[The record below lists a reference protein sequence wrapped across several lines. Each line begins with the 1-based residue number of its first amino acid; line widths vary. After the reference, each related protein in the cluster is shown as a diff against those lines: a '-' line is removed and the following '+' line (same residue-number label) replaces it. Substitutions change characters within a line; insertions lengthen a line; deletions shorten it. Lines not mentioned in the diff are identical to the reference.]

1 MAKQRPDE
9 ERKLYVSL
17 NDDELRLKGD
27 KQSRLVKDIEDLAR
41 LQALATKEAKRL
53 KDKGEELS
61 QVVGIMADDILNKR
75 ELQPVTCRWERG
87 TEHWVCH
94 RVDTDEV
101 VDTAPITMA
110 DRQEELRL
118 S

>member
-27 KQSRLVKDIEDLAR
+27 KLSVRV
-41 LQALATKEAKRL
+41 KRL
-53 KDKGEELS
+53 EDIDRRKKAFASAIKVEQEAASEDATQLAEE
-61 QVVGIMADDILNKR
+61 IEHRR
-75 ELQPVTCRWERG
+75 EIRPVTCRWERG

-94 RVDTDEV
+94 RVDTGEV